1 MEYIKSK
8 TKSDSIID
16 FGKIPY
22 RENEIMDFCL
32 SINELEYLLSEN
44 LDTDL
49 YENLDK
55 YIKIMEEKK

>member
-1 MEYIKSK
+1 
-8 TKSDSIID
+8 
-16 FGKIPY
+16 
-22 RENEIMDFCL
+22 MDFCL

-55 YIKIMEEKK
+55 YIKIMEEKKWSY